1 MKIFALNYVSDDGVN
16 RFILIPEKVV
26 FIAENH
32 RNPLT
37 TFSLEP
43 KVV

>member
-16 RFILIPEKVV
+16 RFTLTPEKVV
-26 FIAENH
+26 FIAENL
-32 RNPLT
+32 RNLLT